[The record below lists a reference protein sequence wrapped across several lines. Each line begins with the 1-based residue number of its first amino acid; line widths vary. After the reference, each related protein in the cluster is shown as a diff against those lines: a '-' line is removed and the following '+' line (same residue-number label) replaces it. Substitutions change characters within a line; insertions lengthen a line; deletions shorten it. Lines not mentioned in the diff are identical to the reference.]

1 MHNPI
6 NKRLLRNNMILSLL
20 ILCYVAALS
29 SRSILSMLLFLVASY
44 ISAAI
49 YLASYSLI
57 YSALLYVLVYIGA
70 IVVLF
75 IYVIQLV
82 NTDIGY
88 TSHYSSR
95 PMLIINSILILG
107 ILFLLSSRADSIDLL
122 LDYSSTSAITKLSM
136 PSLSSIE
143 LLSHSNVNNLNQL
156 ASSLFNDYAYILIIA
171 VHAIVL
177 AVIGPIKLA
186 LHRTNN

>member
-143 LLSHSNVNNLNQL
+143 LLSHSNVTNLNQL

>member
-1 MHNPI
+1 
-6 NKRLLRNNMILSLL
+6 MILTLL

-29 SRSILSMLLFLVASY
+29 SRSILGMLLFLVASY
-44 ISAAI
+44 VSAAL
-49 YLASYSLI
+49 YLASYNLI

-88 TSHYSSR
+88 STHYSSR
-95 PMLIINSILILG
+95 PMLIINLLLILSV
-107 ILFLLSSRADSIDLL
+107 LVMLSTRIDSIDLL
-122 LDYSSTSAITKLSM
+122 LDYSSTATASNLTM
-136 PSLSSIE
+136 PSLDNTQ
-143 LLSHSNVNNLNQL
+143 LLSYSNITGLNQL
-156 ASSLFNDYAYILIIA
+156 ASSLFNDYAYILIVA

-186 LHRTNN
+186 FSSHS

>member
-1 MHNPI
+1 
-6 NKRLLRNNMILSLL
+6 MIITLL

-29 SRSILSMLLFLVASY
+29 SSSILSMLLFLVASY
-44 ISAAI
+44 ISAAL
-49 YLASYSLI
+49 YLASYNLI

-88 TSHYSSR
+88 STHYSSR
-95 PMLIINSILILG
+95 PMLIVNLLLILSV
-107 ILFLLSSRADSIDLL
+107 LVMLSTKIDSIDLL
-122 LDYSSTSAITKLSM
+122 LDYSTSSTASNLTM
-136 PSLSSIE
+136 PSLDNTQ
-143 LLSHSNVNNLNQL
+143 LLSYSNITGLNQL
-156 ASSLFNDYAYILIIA
+156 ASSLFNDYAYILIVA

-186 LHRTNN
+186 FSSN

>member
-1 MHNPI
+1 
-6 NKRLLRNNMILSLL
+6 MILSLL

-143 LLSHSNVNNLNQL
+143 LLSHSNVTNLNQL

>member
-1 MHNPI
+1 
-6 NKRLLRNNMILSLL
+6 MILTLL

-44 ISAAI
+44 ISAAL
-49 YLASYSLI
+49 YLASYNLI

-88 TSHYSSR
+88 STHHSSR
-95 PMLIINSILILG
+95 PMLIVN
-107 ILFLLSSRADSIDLL
+107 LFLIISMLVILSTKIDSIDLL
-122 LDYSSTSAITKLSM
+122 LDYSTTATANNFSM
-136 PSLSSIE
+136 PSLDNTQ
-143 LLSHSNVNNLNQL
+143 LLSYSHITGLNQL
-156 ASSLFNDYAYILIIA
+156 ASSLFNDYAYILIVA

-186 LHRTNN
+186 MHRQD